1 MLNITSDLLSINRIV
16 SIDMET
22 TGQRA
27 LTPAEVLRQPRGLK
41 IPGIII
47 QIGCVEMLRDGRSWK
62 IGETW
67 ETLVN
72 PDCGVHPQAMKVHG
86 IHPAMLKKAPRF
98 SEVVAEFER
107 IVGDGPMLAHSAWNE
122 IDFLNYEMKRAK
134 LAAPDANPYGED
146 RFFDTQI
153 LAEVVFPGAPR
164 SLDVL
169 LDRLWIDR
177 SPRFERHGAL
187 LDAELTAEAFIK
199 IVGGFTQDETRSF
212 SV

>member
-1 MLNITSDLLSINRIV
+1 
-16 SIDMET
+16 MET
-22 TGQRA
+22 TGQRV

-41 IPGIII
+41 IPGVII
-47 QIGCVEMLRDGRSWK
+47 QIGCVEMLRDGEGWK
-62 IGETW
+62 IGEMW

-72 PDCGVHPQAMKVHG
+72 PDCGVNPQAMKVHG

-98 SEVVAEFER
+98 SDVVAEFER
-107 IVGDGPMLAHSAWNE
+107 MVGNGPMLAHSAENE
-122 IDFLNYEMKRAK
+122 IDFLNYEMRRAK
-134 LAAPDANPYGED
+134 LVAPDATPYDDD

-153 LAEVVFPGAPR
+153 MMEAVFPGAPR

-187 LDAELTAEAFIK
+187 LDAELTAEAFIR
-199 IVGGFTQDETRSF
+199 IVGGFTQDKTRNF